1 MLPRPLDTLLAYKAI
16 SLTAGL
22 SGTEKRVAAAVVD
35 SFNRKTGQCDPS
47 FDRIAHLLGISRRS
61 VIRAVGR
68 VEQERL
74 FSKVRHGGKFYR
86 NSYQPNWVRFREI
99 EAQWGARIKTQ
110 HWKTDVPNLS
120 PSGCQSC
127 HHAGDEVGTQTN
139 TNNHSKETTSSST
152 SSEPSPVDRKL
163 TAEEGYSSRRADQGN
178 IQRASTRQSSMG
190 GVQSRDAAL
199 GAAERRWNSEL
210 SQQFATKPTLYAEL
224 IDLIDL
230 DLQSAATE
238 HEMKRRGGG
247 LAHILQQLE
256 LKNIRALRSDIHAG
270 TAPTT
275 TTLRW
280 QHLRQRRPVRPP
292 PRRPPSRRWPTKDHL
307 RASKR
312 RTLENKTC
320 RQSHRCFARL
330 AGTPAP
336 NKRPEA
342 HDPFY
347 GTPAWKRTRAAVIER
362 DRYRCTAPD
371 CGTPNRGS
379 GGRLIVDHAVERRKG
394 GTDHPSNLRTL
405 CPSCDNRRHG
415 RRGGGY

>member
-99 EAQWGARIKTQ
+99 DAQWGARIKTQ

-120 PSGCQSC
+120 PSGCQSR

-152 SSEPSPVDRKL
+152 PSEPSPVDRKL

-178 IQRASTRQSSMG
+178 IQQVSTRQSSMG

-210 SQQFATKPTLYAEL
+210 SQQFASKPTLYAEL

-270 TAPTT
+270 TAPDNDDPA
-275 TTLRW
+275 LA
-280 QHLRQRRPVRPP
+280 
-292 PRRPPSRRWPTKDHL
+292 
-307 RASKR
+307 AS
-312 RTLENKTC
+312 
-320 RQSHRCFARL
+320 
-330 AGTPAP
+330 TPAP
-336 NKRPEA
+336 A
-342 HDPFY
+342 
-347 GTPAWKRTRAAVIER
+347 GAPAAAASAEPAMA
-362 DRYRCTAPD
+362 DE
-371 CGTPNRGS
+371 GS
-379 GGRLIVDHAVERRKG
+379 SSR
-394 GTDHPSNLRTL
+394 
-405 CPSCDNRRHG
+405 
-415 RRGGGY
+415 